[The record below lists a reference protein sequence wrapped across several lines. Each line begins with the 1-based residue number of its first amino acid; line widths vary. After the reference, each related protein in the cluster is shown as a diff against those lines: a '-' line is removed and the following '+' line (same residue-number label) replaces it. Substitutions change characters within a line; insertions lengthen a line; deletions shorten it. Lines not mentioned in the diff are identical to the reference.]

1 MIFKKKNW
9 IHDMLVDD
17 ANDDDKHNFVVVF
30 NQSSLYSSY
39 IDTLISFGWQE
50 KGWINEIS
58 YHPFNLFDEW
68 NELQDLREKDQ
79 NLCLTFITLL
89 KSYQ

>member
-50 KGWINEIS
+50 KGWIN
-58 YHPFNLFDEW
+58 
-68 NELQDLREKDQ
+68 
-79 NLCLTFITLL
+79 
-89 KSYQ
+89 